1 MLRLQQKVEQDGKS
15 ISGIVLVVA
24 LVLDVT
30 FILED
35 EEDGETEDEQ
45 TVWNMRKLSNGASG
59 F

>member
-15 ISGIVLVVA
+15 ISGIVLVVV